1 MSGLNVAFKISAIDD
16 FSSTMKAL
24 DNQLR
29 GVFDTIGQVGK
40 AVSGMGLAV
49 GAGLGFAANKAMD
62 FEAQMSSVK
71 SVMSPDEVAKF
82 GDTLEQLAVQMGA
95 ETKYSALEAAQGI
108 EELIKAGVQVT
119 DIVNGGLKGA
129 LSLATAGELDLAEAA
144 EIASTALNA
153 FRDDGLSV
161 TDAAN
166 ILAGAA
172 NASATSVREMQY
184 GLAQVASVASGLGL
198 SFKDT
203 STALAVFAQNGLKG
217 SDAGTSLKTML
228 SNLSPK
234 SKAAYE
240 TMRELGI
247 ITKDGANAFFD
258 AQGNIK
264 SMAEI
269 AGILQNALK
278 GLNAEQ
284 RQQVL
289 YTMFGSDAIRA
300 ANILYKEGAK
310 GVEQMWA
317 SMSKVT
323 AADVAAEKMNNVKG
337 RIEELKGAVETAA
350 ISVGNAL
357 LPIINVI
364 VAVLQKLVDW
374 FNSLS
379 PALQS
384 TIAITAAFAA
394 GLMLITGPLLLLIGF
409 LPNIITG
416 FQNLANVGKGLS
428 AVMTF
433 LTGPIGLTIAAI
445 LGLVTAAVI
454 AYNKIDW
461 FRESVDN
468 AFVVIQNVVANAMS
482 AVSSFIGEK
491 LAQIRAFWQQNGEQI
506 KRAATIVWAFL
517 SGFIRAQ
524 MAVIQAVI
532 TVAWNVIKSVT
543 SAVWN
548 TVKGIISGGINMI
561 LGIIKVFSSLLTGNW
576 RGAWEGVKQITRG
589 AIQALGSIVN
599 GVVDI
604 GKNIIKGLIKG
615 ITSAA
620 SGLYEKAKEIA
631 RNVTKTIKNAL
642 GIHSPSRVMMELG
655 EFTGIGFA
663 EGIERSLSRINAAAY
678 QLADYP
684 VREVSSPTT
693 TSATVSPQPA
703 QRIVV
708 EVPLYLDGHEIARA
722 TVDDIN
728 RLLGDRMN
736 GSLRLAGIKL

>member
-16 FSSTMKAL
+16 FSSTMKDL

-40 AVSGMGLAV
+40 AVAGMGLAV
-49 GAGLGFAANKAMD
+49 GAGLGFAAKKAMD

-82 GDTLEQLAVQMGA
+82 GDTLEQLAIQMG
-95 ETKYSALEAAQGI
+95 EKTKYSAIEAAQGI
-108 EELIKAGVQVT
+108 EELIKAGVSVT
-119 DIVNGGLKGA
+119 DIVNGGLEGA
-129 LSLATAGELDLAEAA
+129 LSLATAGELELAEAA

-161 TDAAN
+161 IDAAN

-172 NASATSVREMQY
+172 NASATSVNEMRY
-184 GLAQVASVASGLGL
+184 GLSMVSAVASGLGM

-228 SNLSPK
+228 SNLIPK
-234 SKAAYE
+234 SDEAYE

-247 ITKDGANAFFD
+247 IAKDGSNAFFD
-258 AQGNIK
+258 AQGNVK
-264 SMAEI
+264 SLAEI
-269 AGILQNALK
+269 AGVLQNALK

-317 SMSKVT
+317 AMSKVT
-323 AADVAAEKMNNVKG
+323 AADVAAEKLNNVKG
-337 RIEELKGAVETAA
+337 QIEQLKGAVETAA
-350 ISVGNAL
+350 ISIGNAL
-357 LPIINVI
+357 LPVINVI

-468 AFVVIQNVVANAMS
+468 AFVVIQSVVANAMS
-482 AVSSFIGEK
+482 VISSFISEK
-491 LAQIRAFWQQNGEQI
+491 LTQIQAFWQQNGEQI
-506 KRAATIVWAFL
+506 KRATSIVWSFL

-524 MAVIQAVI
+524 LAIIQAVI
-532 TVAWNVIKSVT
+532 TIAWSVIESVT
-543 SAVWN
+543 SAFWN
-548 TVKGIISGGINMI
+548 STFKGIISGGLSII
-561 LGIIKVFSSLLTGNW
+561 LGVIKTFASVLTGDW
-576 RGAWEGVKQITRG
+576 RGAWEGVKLITSG
-589 AIQALGSIVN
+589 AIKALGSIVK
-599 GVVDI
+599 GVFSI
-604 GKNIIKGLIKG
+604 GRNIIDGLISG
-615 ITSAA
+615 IKSAA
-620 SGLYEKAKEIA
+620 GRLFETVKSIA
-631 RNVTKTIKNAL
+631 NSVTKTIKKAL
-642 GIHSPSRVMMELG
+642 DIHSPSRVMMGLG
-655 EFTGIGFA
+655 EFTGEGLEIGIIKSGA
-663 EGIERSLSRINAAAY
+663 NAISAA
-678 QLADYP
+678 
-684 VREVSSPTT
+684 V
-693 TSATVSPQPA
+693 
-703 QRIVV
+703 
-708 EVPLYLDGHEIARA
+708 EIAKKLKDSLTSIIDA
-722 TVDDIN
+722 NPIGDDSEEAKQKAEKTIQM
-728 RLLGDRMN
+728 L
-736 GSLRLAGIKL
+736 SYFVKIKQKEAVIM